1 MGLNMVASSESPE
14 LATGNKDKKYVYV
27 HIYSGLTKRDHGQ
40 HIYNIY
46 KFHRALIAKTKSK
59 RFLEMETKDL
69 KTQRN
74 RKMDVGTKM

>member
-1 MGLNMVASSESPE
+1 MVTCSESPE
-14 LATGNKDKKYVYV
+14 LATGNTKIEKYVYV

-46 KFHRALIAKTKSK
+46 KFHRALITEAKSK

-74 RKMDVGTKM
+74 GKMDVRIKM

>member
-14 LATGNKDKKYVYV
+14 LATGNTKIKKYVYV

-40 HIYNIY
+40 HIYNIN

-59 RFLEMETKDL
+59 WFLEMETKDL
-69 KTQRN
+69 KIQRN
-74 RKMDVGTKM
+74 GKNGCRN